1 MSNNQS
7 AVGADGA
14 LLDASNITWFHDAD
28 DDTPLPTSHMPLL
41 SPAIMIAGSHRSARV
56 PRPASKLIDPNNTVL
71 GKRKATGQRVVL
83 SEDESEDAVAE
94 DPEWD
99 DADEVDADEV
109 LTDAGTATD
118 MDTRTDD
125 NTPSTYQQTKEMGD
139 ADREGAKQCK
149 SDLTADIRTI
159 FTRES
164 NAINPDTGKEEDG
177 HWCEVC
183 KANGLA
189 WKFSFLK
196 GSVTSLRA
204 HIQRHKDHTKLY
216 KDQCRKRGIQ
226 PHMCALPVDDI
237 LYVIH
242 CVSLLI

>member
-14 LLDASNITWFHDAD
+14 LLDAGDITWFHDAD
-28 DDTPLPTSHMPLL
+28 DDTPLPTSRTPLPP
-41 SPAIMIAGSHRSARV
+41 PAIMIAGSRRSARV
-56 PRPASKLIDPNNTVL
+56 PRPASKLIDPNNAVL
-71 GKRKATGQRVVL
+71 GKHKATGQQVVL
-83 SEDESEDAVAE
+83 TEDESEDAVAE

-99 DADEVDADEV
+99 DADEV

-125 NTPSTYQQTKEMGD
+125 DTPSTYQQTKEMGD
-139 ADREGAKQCK
+139 ADCEGAKWRK

-164 NAINPDTGKEEDG
+164 NTINPDTGKEEDG

-189 WKFSFLK
+189 QKFSFLK

-204 HIQRHKDHTKLY
+204 HIRRHKDHTKLY
-216 KDQCRKRGIQ
+216 KDRCRKHGIQ
-226 PHMCALPVDDI
+226 PHMHALPADDVP
-237 LYVIH
+237 YAIH
-242 CVSLLI
+242 CVPLLNLRF